1 MTIINSV
8 NSISSVEV
16 VGDDKILN
24 QTFFTM
30 PNVNKVVLERER
42 KNI

>member
-1 MTIINSV
+1 MARINSV
-8 NSISSVEV
+8 NSIVRVAV
-16 VGDDKILN
+16 VNDKILN
-24 QTFFTM
+24 KTFFTM